1 MTASTW
7 FAFRGLSGRADA
19 VEDHFQQLRR
29 VELPIGLIARDLQLT
44 VVQVRE
50 GLTEV
55 AATRAAPGLDGGFAH
70 AAQAAARF
78 RTKIVE
84 IEVAVKAAGSPAMTK
99 IAADLKESFEA
110 YYEQGLEL
118 ARIYVDQGVEAGNDA
133 MAPFAALTEA
143 LNYDLDGFAA
153 KANEAMAA
161 SDNAVAGE
169 IDAMRGAIL
178 SGGRVV
184 LGGAVAAGLAVIAIV
199 FMIAW
204 RVMRPL
210 GDLTGAMAVMAEGR
224 LETAIPHRSRAD
236 EIGTMATALGV
247 FRDAMARGRALEAE
261 RIRAEHAQAEERR
274 LLTASLAAGLEQ
286 SLSGVASALRDT
298 ARRVQAGAGAM
309 QGIARR
315 TADEASQVDSTA
327 TDATRSTVAVSE
339 AAARMGQALGE
350 ISGFTAESSAMSAR
364 AVGEVGHMADQA
376 GTLGTAAQR
385 ISDVVTLIQAIA
397 GQTNLLA
404 LNATIEA
411 ARAGEAGRGFAV
423 VAQEVKALAGQTAQA
438 TQDITRQIAAVQTAT
453 EDVVGSIATVA
464 QSIRDID
471 SLSQRISEATHAQ
484 QAATGSIVESIS
496 ATARGAQAI
505 AGSISTVTEASQ
517 ETAGRAEALSAA
529 SADLDRQSAVL
540 ESALGRF
547 LADIRAA

>member
-1 MTASTW
+1 
-7 FAFRGLSGRADA
+7 
-19 VEDHFQQLRR
+19 
-29 VELPIGLIARDLQLT
+29 
-44 VVQVRE
+44 
-50 GLTEV
+50 
-55 AATRAAPGLDGGFAH
+55 
-70 AAQAAARF
+70 
-78 RTKIVE
+78 
-84 IEVAVKAAGSPAMTK
+84 MTK

-169 IDAMRGAIL
+169 IEAMRGAIL

-184 LGGAVAAGLAVIAIV
+184 LGGAIAAGLAVIAIV

-224 LETAIPHRSRAD
+224 LDTAIPHRSRAD

-247 FRDAMARGRALEAE
+247 FRDAMVRGRALEAE
-261 RIRAEHAQAEERR
+261 RIRAEHAQAEERQR
-274 LLTASLAAGLEQ
+274 LTTSLAAGLEQ
-286 SLSGVASALRDT
+286 SLSGVATALRDT

-327 TDATRSTVAVSE
+327 ADATRSTVAVSE

-350 ISGFTAESSAMSAR
+350 ISGFTAESSVMSAR

-423 VAQEVKALAGQTAQA
+423 VANEVKALAGQTAQA